1 MVYIG
6 NNVKTSRGNY
16 FALNCNIVAHLFTI
30 LLVLSKQYKI
40 MSNKKI
46 VMWHGV
52 VVGMLGFRSWG
63 LGCTSFFLFLFLHFH
78 TVIILSNQIS
88 NLIWYETLNCPYL
101 VPKRPSLFGSETIF
115 RIFSKL
121 KIMFSVTLDLL
132 SMSCKLILPEWNL
145 NWQKLV

>member
-1 MVYIG
+1 MRVMVYIG

-52 VVGMLGFRSWG
+52 VVGMLGFRS
-63 LGCTSFFLFLFLHFH
+63 
-78 TVIILSNQIS
+78 
-88 NLIWYETLNCPYL
+88 
-101 VPKRPSLFGSETIF
+101 
-115 RIFSKL
+115 
-121 KIMFSVTLDLL
+121 
-132 SMSCKLILPEWNL
+132 
-145 NWQKLV
+145 